1 MTGFINFARA
11 HGVEINPSKFY
22 AGEKVRRCGTV
33 DKPKSSNGAYFWDGA
48 RGWVFNWAAEARV
61 QWFNDGNAKP
71 WTEQEKAQWR
81 QRRDAAKASQ
91 EHDHQRAAIR
101 AQELIRNSKPLEH
114 AYLHRKGFPD
124 KQGLVAADG
133 ALLIPMRD
141 VFSNAVNGV
150 QSIRWNEPERKFE
163 KKMNS
168 GMKAKGAVFRMGDRL
183 ARETVLCEGFVTGL
197 SIEAAMRNV
206 GMKAAVLVCFSAH
219 NLEHVAR
226 LIKGRVFVFADND
239 ASKTGEQSA
248 INTGLPYCMSD
259 ELGEDAN
266 DLHMR
271 AGLFAVAQ
279 KLMEVRRK

>member
-1 MTGFINFARA
+1 MSEFITFARA

-22 AGEKVRRCGTV
+22 AGEKIRRCGTT
-33 DKPKSSNGAYFWDGA
+33 DKPKSTNGAYFWDGA
-48 RGWVFNWAAEARV
+48 RGWVFNWSAEARV
-61 QWFNDGNAKP
+61 QWFNDSTARP
-71 WTEQEKAQWR
+71 WTEQEKAAWR

-91 EHDHQRAAIR
+91 EHGYREAGDRAQHMLRAA
-101 AQELIRNSKPLEH
+101 KPLEH
-114 AYLHRKGFPD
+114 AYLHRKGFPT

-141 VFSNAVNGV
+141 VFTNNVSGV
-150 QSIRWNEPERKFE
+150 QSIRWDEPSRKFE
-163 KKMNS
+163 KKMLY
-168 GMKAKGAVFRMGDRL
+168 GMKAKGSVFRMGDRFSQ
-183 ARETVLCEGFVTGL
+183 EIVLCEGFVTGL

-206 GMKAAVLVCFSAH
+206 GMNASVIVCFSAN

-226 LIKGRVFVFADND
+226 LLKGRVFVFADND
-239 ASKTGEQSA
+239 TSKTGEQTA

-259 ELGEDAN
+259 VEGEDAN

-271 AGLFAVAQ
+271 AGLFAVVQ